1 MAAKR
6 KDYRTQRAAE
16 KAFERLRAKGIYDAG
31 VVYDAMTR
39 KYRLLWDDKKG
50 NPGRGRKLTKK
61 QRSARASRAAK
72 QRGIVQAVKGLLKKT
87 NPSAK
92 ITGARVVKLRDG
104 VLKITPIK
112 ANRGR
117 R

>member
-1 MAAKR
+1 MTQYAVKVKNQLVTGWTENGPNIRAWAVTLRKGGATGVKVVKR
-6 KDYRTQRAAE
+6 KHGS
-16 KAFERLRAKGIYDAG
+16 AK
-31 VVYDAMTR
+31 
-39 KYRLLWDDKKG
+39 
-50 NPGRGRKLTKK
+50 NPARKLTKAQ
-61 QRSARASRAAK
+61 QRARASRAAK
-72 QRGIVQAVKGLLKKT
+72 QRAIVKAVKGLLKKT

>member
-1 MAAKR
+1 MTKR
-6 KDYRTQRAAE
+6 EAQLKARRTSVRMGRPF
-16 KAFERLRAKGIYDAG
+16 KPVRVLYSNGKPG
-31 VVYDAMTR
+31 
-39 KYRLLWDDKKG
+39 WDVE
-50 NPGRGRKLTKK
+50 PSGRKNPARRGSTMTKK

-72 QRGIVQAVKGLLKKT
+72 QRGIVKAVKGLLKKT

>member
-1 MAAKR
+1 MTIKQKR
-6 KDYRTQRAAE
+6 
-16 KAFERLRAKGIYDAG
+16 
-31 VVYDAMTR
+31 
-39 KYRLLWDDKKG
+39 
-50 NPGRGRKLTKK
+50 
-61 QRSARASRAAK
+61 ARASRAAK
-72 QRGIVQAVKGLLKKT
+72 NRGIVKAVKGLLKKT

>member
-1 MAAKR
+1 MKRYKGHVIKRTAAGAY
-6 KDYRTQRAAE
+6 DVYHLGQRVAHGPDL
-16 KAFERLRAKGIYDAG
+16 KGAKFCVDHYG
-31 VVYDAMTR
+31 
-39 KYRLLWDDKKG
+39 KK
-50 NPGRGRKLTKK
+50 NPARGRKMTKSQK
-61 QRSARASRAAK
+61 RAKASRAAK

-104 VLKITPIK
+104 VLKITPIR
-112 ANRGR
+112 ANKGR